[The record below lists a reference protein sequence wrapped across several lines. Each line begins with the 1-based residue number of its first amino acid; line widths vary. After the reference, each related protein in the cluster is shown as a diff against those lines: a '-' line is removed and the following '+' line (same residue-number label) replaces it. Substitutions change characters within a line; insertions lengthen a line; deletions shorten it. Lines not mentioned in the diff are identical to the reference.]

1 MIYDTEAKTIYKY
14 DLVKAHSYS
23 CNHKPELENDSI
35 CGCFYC
41 LEIFKPSEI
50 EDWLFADN
58 DCDRRG
64 TAVCPYCFVDSV
76 IGESSGFPITKDFL
90 KIMYELWFGD

>member
-1 MIYDTEAKTIYKY
+1 MIEY
-14 DLVKAHSYS
+14 DLIKAHRFS
-23 CNHKPELENDSI
+23 CNHKPELEKDNI

-41 LEIFKPSEI
+41 LKIFKPSEI
-50 EDWLFADN
+50 EDWLFGDN

-76 IGESSGFPITKDFL
+76 IGESSGFPITKEFME
-90 KIMYELWFGD
+90 IMNERWFGD